1 MEKKFDDKEKNVK
14 KESKLLKNFKE
25 IIFEGNEHEPG
36 CVYIK
41 IVMYILCFYFL
52 GLVFY
57 HLLIK

>member
-14 KESKLLKNFKE
+14 KESKLLKNLKD

-41 IVMYILCFYFL
+41 IVMFLFFRTCILSF
-52 GLVFY
+52 
-57 HLLIK
+57 IN